1 MSQDEVDSG
10 MQKDHSRDHQP
21 SLLNQGGNS
30 ADGLARNN
38 GKEKSK
44 IVRMEMPTRK
54 NAGVKHERLKGRES
68 ND

>member
-1 MSQDEVDSG
+1 MLKRSSQ
-10 MQKDHSRDHQP
+10 
-21 SLLNQGGNS
+21 S